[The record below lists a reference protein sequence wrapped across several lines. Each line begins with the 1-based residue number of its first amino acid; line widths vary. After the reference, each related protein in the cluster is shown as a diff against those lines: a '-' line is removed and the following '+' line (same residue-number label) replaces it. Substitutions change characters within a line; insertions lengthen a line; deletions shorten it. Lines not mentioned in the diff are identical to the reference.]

1 MVIVRF
7 SFGTDRDKTS
17 EPNER
22 CVIHVAPKSHLP
34 FPNAQNM
41 SGVKEEKR
49 GEAGRLEI
57 YLGVPR

>member
-1 MVIVRF
+1 MRF
-7 SFGTDRDKTS
+7 SFGTDRDKT
-17 EPNER
+17 NER
-22 CVIHVAPKSHLP
+22 CVVHAAPKSHLP

-41 SGVKEEKR
+41 SRVKEEKR